1 MWLAAVTRAAATPVE
16 EGRMVCRG
24 LRRTVPREP
33 RLGATDV
40 NGVVRPETTVTDQ
53 SGTGVH
59 VRTTTDA
66 LHAALGIYGSEG

>member
-1 MWLAAVTRAAATPVE
+1 VP
-16 EGRMVCRG
+16 G

-40 NGVVRPETTVTDQ
+40 NGVLWLETTVTHQ

-66 LHAALGIYGSEG
+66 HDAALGIYGSEG